1 MTTFSIILSSG
12 PLLTILTDVTKIQNA
27 IRNGLPDEIEAL
39 LGQMTCAEV
48 TDCFT
53 STYGLG
59 IDMPD
64 DDGLFEG
71 TTPIL
76 HAARSSNP
84 DVFSSIIRTMQA
96 KLGPQQ
102 VRHAIDVTTFLDI
115 MVLL

>member
-1 MTTFSIILSSG
+1 MITV
-12 PLLTILTDVTKIQNA
+12 LTDVTKIQNA
-27 IRNGLPDEIEAL
+27 IRNGLPDEVEAL

-53 STYGLG
+53 TTYGLG
-59 IDMPD
+59 IYRPD

-76 HAARSSNP
+76 NAARSGNP
-84 DVFSSIIRTMQA
+84 DLFSSVLRTMKA

-102 VRHAIDVTTFLDI
+102 VRHAIDVTTFLDTV
-115 MVLL
+115 VLL